1 MNPISKQWLSLLLT
15 SIALC
20 CILYALHMPASVLL
34 GCMLAG
40 MWMGFREIR
49 LVLPGHAFAFAQGV
63 VGCLIAKS
71 LQWPMLE
78 RLAGDWPFFLS
89 ITVSILAASAVLGWL
104 LMRMKILPGST
115 AVWGLAPGAA
125 SAMVVMSEDF
135 GADMRLVAF
144 MQYLRV
150 VVVTA
155 LASLVAHIGNHHA
168 GAPVPDTQWLELR
181 SAWDGGITLLVVLAG
196 VGVAHRFRLPGGAML
211 LPLLG
216 AIALQALGLFH
227 IELSPLL
234 LGLAYALLG
243 WSIGLRFD
251 QASLRYAWKVLPVVL
266 AAIFALIA
274 VGALHA
280 AALYRFAG
288 FDPLT
293 AYLSTSPGGADSV
306 AVIAATSAVDAGF
319 VMAMQMARFVMVLV
333 FGPVLSKLV
342 ANSERR

>member
-125 SAMVVMSEDF
+125 SARVVMSDVF

-144 MQYLRV
+144 MQERFLPV
-150 VVVTA
+150 DDIQAGA
-155 LASLVAHIGNHHA
+155 LAKEIIKKRPEIGCFDRATGFLH
-168 GAPVPDTQWLELR
+168 DR
-181 SAWDGGITLLVVLAG
+181 LAG
-196 VGVAHRFRLPGGAML
+196 
-211 LPLLG
+211 
-216 AIALQALGLFH
+216 
-227 IELSPLL
+227 
-234 LGLAYALLG
+234 
-243 WSIGLRFD
+243 
-251 QASLRYAWKVLPVVL
+251 
-266 AAIFALIA
+266 IF
-274 VGALHA
+274 
-280 AALYRFAG
+280 
-288 FDPLT
+288 
-293 AYLSTSPGGADSV
+293 
-306 AVIAATSAVDAGF
+306 
-319 VMAMQMARFVMVLV
+319 
-333 FGPVLSKLV
+333 
-342 ANSERR
+342 

>member
-1 MNPISKQWLSLLLT
+1 MNPISRQWLSLLLT
-15 SIALC
+15 SLVLC

-49 LVLPGHAFAFAQGV
+49 LVLPGHAFALGQGM

-125 SAMVVMSEDF
+125 SAMVLMSEDF

-155 LASLVAHIGNHHA
+155 LASLVAHVGNHHA
-168 GAPVPDTQWLELR
+168 GAPVPDIAWLELH
-181 SAWDGGITLLVVLAG
+181 SAWDGAMTLLVVLAG
-196 VGVAHRFRLPGGAML
+196 VGFALRFRVPGG
-211 LPLLG
+211 PCCC
-216 AIALQALGLFH
+216 
-227 IELSPLL
+227 
-234 LGLAYALLG
+234 
-243 WSIGLRFD
+243 RF
-251 QASLRYAWKVLPVVL
+251 
-266 AAIFALIA
+266 
-274 VGALHA
+274 
-280 AALYRFAG
+280 
-288 FDPLT
+288 
-293 AYLSTSPGGADSV
+293 
-306 AVIAATSAVDAGF
+306 
-319 VMAMQMARFVMVLV
+319 
-333 FGPVLSKLV
+333 
-342 ANSERR
+342 